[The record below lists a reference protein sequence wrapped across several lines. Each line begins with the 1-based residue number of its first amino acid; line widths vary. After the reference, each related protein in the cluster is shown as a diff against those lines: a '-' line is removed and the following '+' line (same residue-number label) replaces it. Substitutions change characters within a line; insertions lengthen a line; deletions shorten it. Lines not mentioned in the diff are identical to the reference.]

1 MTEMIM
7 NHTKSLDNRKEEADQ
22 ITKEEVAEAITN
34 KKTHTPIN
42 KPTTEHV
49 GGSDTYLI

>member
-7 NHTKSLDNRKEEADQ
+7 NHTKSLDNREEEADQ
-22 ITKEEVAEAITN
+22 ITKEEVAEAIT

-49 GGSDTYLI
+49 GGSDRYQI